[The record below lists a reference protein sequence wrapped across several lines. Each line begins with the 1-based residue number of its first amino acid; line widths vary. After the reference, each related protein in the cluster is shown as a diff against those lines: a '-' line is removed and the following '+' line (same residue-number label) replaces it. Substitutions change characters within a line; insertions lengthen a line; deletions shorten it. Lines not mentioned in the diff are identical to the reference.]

1 MQQDSCETSW
11 RKSSWLILPSIKK
24 GSKKND
30 VTEMLQKMYN
40 YEFTE
45 SQHKINRE
53 NDGMSQ
59 EDLKFM

>member
-1 MQQDSCETSW
+1 
-11 RKSSWLILPSIKK
+11 
-24 GSKKND
+24 
-30 VTEMLQKMYN
+30 MLQKMYN